1 MAFAGTGKIWM
12 NGKLVEWKDAN
23 IHIASHVIHYGSGV
37 FEGARVY
44 DTPKGSA
51 ILRLDAHMA
60 RLIASA
66 KIYRMEC
73 PYTQEQLEKAVI
85 DTIQANGFKAC
96 YIRPL
101 MYRGYDALGVNPL
114 PCPVDVAIMV
124 WEWGTYL
131 GADALEKGVDVCVS
145 SWNRMAPN
153 TFPSLS
159 KTSGNY
165 ANAALIRMEAETNGY
180 SEGIALDT
188 FGYVSEGSGENI
200 FIVRNGVMLHAA
212 AERVDSAGH
221 HARHGDT
228 DRRGSRLS
236 RVAGKHPARDALHR
250 RRGVLR
256 RHGGRADA
264 GALGRQD
271 HGRQRPPRADHRSD
285 SAPVPRHHP
294 RQGARY
300 ARLADL
306 RAGRWSPPER
316 KAAKQTTLK
325 TDKAER

>member
-60 RLIASA
+60 RLVASA

-85 DTIQANGFKAC
+85 DTVQVNGFKAC

-101 MYRGYDALGVNPL
+101 MYRGYAALGVNPL

-165 ANAALIRMEAETNGY
+165 ANAALIRMEAESNGY

-200 FIVRNGVMLHAA
+200 FIVRNGVVHTPPLSASILPGITRDMVIQIAEDLGYRVSQENIPREMLYIADELFFVGTA
-212 AERVDSAGH
+212 VELTPVRSVDKIKVGN
-221 HARHGDT
+221 G
-228 DRRGSRLS
+228 RRGPITEAIQRRFLDVISGKAPDTHGWLTYVPEMVAAGQNSR
-236 RVAGKHPARDALHR
+236 
-250 RRGVLR
+250 
-256 RHGGRADA
+256 
-264 GALGRQD
+264 
-271 HGRQRPPRADHRSD
+271 
-285 SAPVPRHHP
+285 
-294 RQGARY
+294 
-300 ARLADL
+300 
-306 RAGRWSPPER
+306 
-316 KAAKQTTLK
+316 
-325 TDKAER
+325 